1 MYKILIV
8 DDEPLARMGLSAMLS
23 NCPLD
28 VEVSG
33 SAANGQAA
41 LDMMNETM
49 PDIVITDIRMP
60 VMSGLEL
67 MEFAAAHFRPSPAFI
82 LLTSYEDF
90 SYARQALRFS
100 ASAYLLKMELSNDK
114 LCEALSRAIEDVRSR
129 QNTMPPQAASSIGNV
144 FINRF
149 YNNILMGGYHSEEEI
164 LDIAKN
170 FNLHI
175 SADRYL
181 TVCAQVKYPDSVKK
195 NYMQQYNLYL
205 RVMDLIKSTVS
216 LYAPCFV
223 VASHFERIVFVLMLN
238 RTDDPVHICECA
250 VQETDR
256 LCEQYFS
263 VRLACGANAPAEH
276 LLHLPAYFTCAQS
289 ASHSAPVGGVRWYA
303 CDKQLSSTQVS
314 SEQEFTRLERS
325 VMAAIEHSDIV
336 LFNRIM
342 DSLAR
347 AALCEKLPFAI
358 ALTSCVLH
366 VVLTCLDN
374 SKQLLMDAFSD
385 YPQSYRSLY
394 ACQSGNSLVEYHDVL
409 RAAVIGAMN
418 MHNTDPKFRL
428 VADAKEY
435 IRTHICDKLSLS
447 EVACAIGISQ
457 NYLSS
462 LFRQYSE
469 LGFNDYVMSLKIN
482 TAKTLLAQ
490 EHLKVCQVSERLGF
504 DNPHYFSKVFKKYT
518 GYSPSEAAS
527 SAEAG
532 ANPTD
537 DAAALSI

>member
-23 NCPLD
+23 GCGLD

-41 LDMMNETM
+41 LELMQETM

-67 MEFAAAHFRPSPAFI
+67 LEFACEHFRPAPAFI

-100 ASAYLLKMELSNDK
+100 ASAYLLKMELSAEK
-114 LCEALSRAIEDVRSR
+114 LSEALHRAINDVRAR
-129 QNTMPPQAASSIGNV
+129 QNSLPAQNASSIGNV

-149 YNNILMGGYHSEEEI
+149 YNNILIGGYHSESEI
-164 LDIAKN
+164 LDIAHN

-175 SADRYL
+175 QAERYL
-181 TVCAQVKYPDSVKK
+181 AVCAQVKYPDSVKA

-205 RVMDLIKSTVS
+205 RVMDLVKSTVS

-223 VASHFERIVFVLMLN
+223 AASHFERIAFVLMLG
-238 RTDDPVHICECA
+238 RDDDAAHICECA

-256 LCEQYFS
+256 LCEQYFGI
-263 VRLACGANAPAEH
+263 RIACGASRPTEH
-276 LLHLPAYFTCAQS
+276 LIHLSADFTCAQS
-289 ASHSAPVGGVRWYA
+289 ASHNAPDGTVHWH
-303 CDKQLSSTQVS
+303 T
-314 SEQEFTRLERS
+314 SENQISDEQIVAEQQFTRLERA
-325 VMAAIEHSDIV
+325 VIDAIEHSDIAQ
-336 LFNRIM
+336 FNHIM

-347 AALCEKLPFAI
+347 AALCEPLSFAV

-374 SKQLLMDAFSD
+374 SRQLLTDAFSG

-394 ACQSGNSLVEYHDVL
+394 ACTSGTELVEYHDVL
-409 RAAVIGAMN
+409 RAMVISAMN
-418 MHNTDPKFRL
+418 IRSTDPKYHL

-435 IRTHICDKLSLS
+435 IRTHICDRLSLG
-447 EVACAIGISQ
+447 EVAAAIGISQ

-469 LGFNDYVMSLKIN
+469 LGFNDFVVSLKIS
-482 TAKTLLAQ
+482 TAKTLLLQ

-518 GYSPSEAAS
+518 GMSPSEAA
-527 SAEAG
+527 AAG
-532 ANPTD
+532 ESLP
-537 DAAALSI
+537 AAGKEHPAGL

>member
-23 NCPLD
+23 GCGLD

-41 LDMMNETM
+41 LDQMNEAM

-60 VMSGLEL
+60 VMDGLEL
-67 MEFAAAHFRPSPAFI
+67 LEFACTHFHPAPAFI

-90 SYARQALRFS
+90 SYARQALHLS
-100 ASAYLLKMELSNDK
+100 ASAYLLKMELTPET
-114 LCEALSRAIEDVRSR
+114 LAEALQRAINDVLAR
-129 QNTMPPQAASSIGNV
+129 QSAFPAHAASSIGNV
-144 FINRF
+144 FVNRF
-149 YNNILMGGYHSEEEI
+149 YNNILIGGYHSESEI
-164 LDIAKN
+164 LDIAHN
-170 FNLHI
+170 FNLSI
-175 SADRYL
+175 RADRYL
-181 TVCAQVKYPDSVKK
+181 AVCAQVKYPDSVKA

-216 LYAPCFV
+216 RYAPCFV
-223 VASHFERIVFVLMLN
+223 AASHFERIAFVLMLS
-238 RTDDPVHICECA
+238 RTQDVIPICEAA

-256 LCEQYFS
+256 LCEQYFDI
-263 VRLACGANAPAEH
+263 RIACGASRPTEH
-276 LLHLPAYFTCAQS
+276 LIHLSSDFTYAQS
-289 ASHSAPVGGVRWYA
+289 ASHNAPDGRVHWHTGENQISEE
-303 CDKQLSSTQVS
+303 QLA
-314 SEQEFTRLERS
+314 SEQQFTRLERA
-325 VMAAIEHSDIV
+325 VMDAIERSDIAQ
-336 LFNRIM
+336 FNRIM

-347 AALCEKLPFAI
+347 AALCDPLSDAI

-374 SKQLLMDAFSD
+374 SKQLLMDAFSG

-394 ACQSGNSLVEYHDVL
+394 ACTSGTELVEYHDVL
-409 RAAVIGAMN
+409 RSTMISALN
-418 MHNTDPKFRL
+418 LRSTDPKYHL

-435 IRTHICDKLSLS
+435 IRTHICDHLSLG
-447 EVACAIGISQ
+447 EVAAAIGISQ

-469 LGFNDYVMSLKIN
+469 LGFNDFVMSLKIT
-482 TAKTLLAQ
+482 TAKTLLSQ

-518 GYSPSEAAS
+518 GISPSEAAAAGEGFAAGKAS
-527 SAEAG
+527 SAG
-532 ANPTD
+532 A
-537 DAAALSI
+537 